1 MVDGLSHSVDQ
12 SDLIIPGGDIH
23 SEVEF
28 SAAGVGV
35 DADIIINGQVIVEA
49 DDLAIGEFTVD
60 VDRFHAIVVRTCVE
74 LRIGGLV
81 VAAAGGVNLGEGLEL
96 SAVGGL
102 FHFISIYIMLIRDVP
117 IQIRPSVADG
127 SGEGS
132 EGDGEGDIIPC
143 SKIAEACCVE
153 GDGVVSGIYLSSV

>member
-1 MVDGLSHSVDQ
+1 MCEGLLVDGLSHSVNQ
-12 SDLIIPGGDIH
+12 SDLIIPGGDIQ

-35 DADIIINGQVIVEA
+35 DADIIINGRVIVETN
-49 DDLAIGEFTVD
+49 DLTIGEFTVD
-60 VDRFHAIVVRTCVE
+60 VDCFHAVVVCTCVE
-74 LRIGGLV
+74 LRIDGLI
-81 VAAAGGVNLGEGLEL
+81 AAPAGGVYLGEGLEL

-132 EGDGEGDIIPC
+132 EGDGEGVATESD
-143 SKIAEACCVE
+143 SKVGET
-153 GDGVVSGIYLSSV
+153 G